1 MRDLNI
7 HGTLHG
13 YAHLEHLEHVGT
25 TQLCLNK
32 DFRGLQISLPVTTTD
47 IWHPDSSSYKYKT
60 PKAPILVALEL

>member
-7 HGTLHG
+7 HGTQHG
-13 YAHLEHLEHVGT
+13 YAHLGHLKHVST

-32 DFRGLQISLPVTTTD
+32 DFRGLQISLPD

-60 PKAPILVALEL
+60 PNAPILVALEL